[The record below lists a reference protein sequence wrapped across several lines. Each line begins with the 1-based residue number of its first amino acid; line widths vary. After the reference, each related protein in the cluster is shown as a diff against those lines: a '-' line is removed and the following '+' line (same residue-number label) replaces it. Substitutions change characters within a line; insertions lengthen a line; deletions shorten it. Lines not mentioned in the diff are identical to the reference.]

1 MNRPLHLFLFHG
13 LGADG
18 DDLAPISDLIT
29 ERVALTDHH
38 WAVHRPDAPVSP
50 VSLNGGMP
58 MPSWFDLIAD
68 NGSIDVDRDSLAGIT
83 ADLQQEIADQVGDDP
98 YILGGFSQG
107 GVLATRLALTL
118 PRPPV
123 AAILLSTWLAAP
135 EQIVKPTDGRNPAI
149 FIGHGTHDP
158 LVPVHAAGKLNAFLQ
173 DCSLSNITERHYPVE
188 HGILPQELDDIAN
201 WLGQNLNKHSQKY

>member
-38 WAVHRPDAPVSP
+38 WQVHRPDAPVSP
-50 VSLNGGMP
+50 VSLNGGLP

-68 NGSIDVDRDSLAGIT
+68 NGQIEADRDSLAGIT
-83 ADLQQEIADQVGDDP
+83 FDLQQQVQDTVGDDP

-107 GVLATRLALTL
+107 GVLAYRLMLSL
-118 PRPPV
+118 PRPPL
-123 AAILLSTWLAAP
+123 AAILLSTWLPAP
-135 EQIVKPTDGRNPAI
+135 EQIEKPSDGRDPAV
-149 FIGHGTHDP
+149 FIGHGEHDT
-158 LVPVHAAGKLNAFLQ
+158 LIPVRAAGMVNDFLN
-173 DCSLSNITERHYPVE
+173 DCGLTNITERHYPVE
-188 HGILPQELDDIAN
+188 HGILPEELEDMAG
-201 WLGQNLNKHSQKY
+201 WLERTLAQQKLT

>member
-1 MNRPLHLFLFHG
+1 MTRPLHLFLFHG

-18 DDLAPISDLIT
+18 DDLAPIGDLIT

-50 VSLNGGMP
+50 VSLNGGLP

-68 NGSIDVDRDSLAGIT
+68 NGNIEADRDSLAGIT
-83 ADLQQEIADQVGDDP
+83 ADLQQQVQDTVGDDP

-107 GVLATRLALTL
+107 GVLANRLMLTL
-118 PRPPV
+118 PRPPL
-123 AAILLSTWLAAP
+123 AAILLSTWLPAP
-135 EQIVKPTDGRNPAI
+135 EQIERPTDGRDPAV

-158 LVPVHAAGKLNAFLQ
+158 LVPVHAAGKLNAFLT
-173 DCSLSNITERHYPVE
+173 DCGLKNVTERHYPVE
-188 HGILPQELDDIAN
+188 HGILPEELDDIVA
-201 WLGQNLNKHSQKY
+201 WIGRAL

>member
-1 MNRPLHLFLFHG
+1 MTRPLHLILFHG

-38 WAVHRPDAPVSP
+38 WAVHRPDAPVAP

-83 ADLQQEIADQVGDDP
+83 ADLQQQIQDEVGDDP

-118 PRPPV
+118 PRPPL
-123 AAILLSTWLAAP
+123 AAILLSTWLPAP
-135 EQIVKPTDGRNPAI
+135 EQIAKPTDGRDPAV
-149 FIGHGTHDP
+149 FIGHGEHDP
-158 LVPVHAAGKLNAFLQ
+158 LIPVRAAGKLNAFLT
-173 DCSLSNITERHYPVE
+173 DCGLTNVTERHYPVE
-188 HGILPQELDDIAN
+188 HGISAEELDDITA
-201 WLGQNLNKHSQKY
+201 WLGDKTQTN